1 MSRSSSPNPEA
12 NWFDTLTVKQWEIMK
27 TMMCINEDTR
37 YEELLYTA
45 TQDNLWTILFVLANF
60 NFWPISELID
70 LI

>member
-1 MSRSSSPNPEA
+1 
-12 NWFDTLTVKQWEIMK
+12 
-27 TMMCINEDTR
+27 MMCINEDTR

-45 TQDNLWTILFVLANF
+45 TQDNLWPILFVLANV